1 MKTFSDTVRVRNTKT
16 GAVGVIKRY
25 IFETPAFNP
34 DGLLVE
40 VDDTAKPYVA
50 DLYKSKYGA
59 ADLGIEADEAAEFD
73 KTVEKFQEKE
83 EN

>member
-50 DLYKSKYGA
+50 DLYKSKFGS
-59 ADLGIEADEAAEFD
+59 DIDIETAE
-73 KTVEKFQEKE
+73 EESSEEEE

>member
-25 IFETPAFNP
+25 IFESPAFNP

-40 VDDTAKPYVA
+40 VDDTAKPYVS
-50 DLYKSKYGA
+50 DLYKSKFEEPA
-59 ADLGIEADEAAEFD
+59 EDEPSDE
-73 KTVEKFQEKE
+73 EE